1 MTEAISATASGVTG
15 RLKPLTERI
24 LAALPGPRVLW
35 IVAWALVPWVN
46 AGINLLLEP
55 EARSAVWEQG
65 RLLVVLNYVALSL
78 AMVITLWGTA
88 RIARRLE
95 TLRASTSTVL
105 EVDARAPFRGVNSV
119 LGPLLAVAA
128 TATAFALSA
137 LLGAGS
143 MPGAI
148 RGVTWLVI
156 GIPIWTFLWTY
167 GALQL
172 GLDRLGREHL
182 VPDAP
187 RVDPYLGLRPLGGVA
202 FMGLWMLMAWL
213 VPVFLTGLP
222 DLVGVAVGS
231 LVLICGLGAFFLSL
245 ARLHRQMAEVK
256 ASELATARD
265 LYAQAYEPLRAAP
278 SLETLERQ
286 RSLLAAAESL
296 EKRAQAIHEW
306 PIDEGTL
313 ARVITIA
320 TSVVAMMVARLIL
333 DPLGL

>member
-1 MTEAISATASGVTG
+1 MTEAISATAPRVTQ
-15 RLKPLTERI
+15 RLRPITERI

-55 EARSAVWEQG
+55 EARSAVWEQS
-65 RLLVVLNYVALSL
+65 RLLIVLNYGALTL
-78 AMVITLWGTA
+78 AIVITLWGTG
-88 RIARRLE
+88 RIARRIE
-95 TLRASTSTVL
+95 TLRESTSTVL
-105 EVDARAPFRGVNSV
+105 EMDAREPFRGMNSV
-119 LGPLLAVAA
+119 GGPLLAAAA
-128 TATAFALSA
+128 TAAVFALSA
-137 LLGAGS
+137 LLGDGSMAGS
-143 MPGAI
+143 I
-148 RGVTWLVI
+148 RGVTWFFL

-182 VPDAP
+182 VPDAV

-222 DLVGVAVGS
+222 DVVGVVVGS
-231 LVLICGLGAFFLSL
+231 LVLLCGLAAFFLSL
-245 ARLHRQMAEVK
+245 VRLHRQMVDVK

-265 LYAQAYEPLRAAP
+265 LYAEAYEPVRAEP
-278 SLETLERQ
+278 TLETLERQ
-286 RSLLAAAESL
+286 RSLLAAADSL
-296 EKRAQAIHEW
+296 EKRAQAIQEW
-306 PIDEGTL
+306 PIDDGTL

-320 TSVVAMMVARLIL
+320 TSVIAIMVGRLIL
-333 DPLGL
+333 TPLGL